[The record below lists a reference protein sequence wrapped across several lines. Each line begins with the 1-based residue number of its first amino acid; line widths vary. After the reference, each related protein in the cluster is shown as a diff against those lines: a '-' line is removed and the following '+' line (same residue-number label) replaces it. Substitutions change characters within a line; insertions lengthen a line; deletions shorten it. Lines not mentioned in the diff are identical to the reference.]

1 MTGHEPATVP
11 TAMRRGYPGLAMALA
26 SSAVLLHEVAITR
39 VLSVVLWYHF
49 AFLAVSIAMLG
60 LALPGVWFSFH
71 RPHPAWLPRSLL
83 ASGCALPTSVLLV
96 LRSGDIAPRPDGLG
110 SAWTL
115 AHGQLLVIVG
125 ALLLPTLGLGSAVCL
140 LLLEAREKLARA
152 YAADLLGAAAAAVAV
167 VPLMHVL
174 PTPALISASGLLP
187 VAAAICVAPGY
198 AWHAVGAAA
207 LIVAFSTN
215 GSLLSVHRTKSYDE
229 PGNILAERW
238 TPTARLVVFP
248 SAFFAA
254 ESRVA
259 FGWGLGSHYRPEPL
273 EQLWIEQDGS
283 AGTPMTRLTGSP
295 GDLPHLMFDV
305 TSLGYQLRRPRDVCI
320 IGAGGGRDVLTALAA
335 GAEHVDAVEL
345 NPAMVE
351 IVSGQFGRFSGD
363 IYHRRGVRAVIGE
376 GRSFLARASKRYDL
390 IQVSLIDSWAATAA
404 GAFALSENYLYTT
417 EAARAY
423 LEHLEPDG
431 VLSIS
436 RWIGGNHQLESAR
449 LAVLLDRALRE
460 SGATE
465 PRAHLYVARAQNV
478 ATFLVTRRAW
488 TPARLAQLDSVC
500 STRGFQRYWPPADSV
515 PRSTVSVV
523 LQEGTSAYEQAGFNL
538 DPATDDKPFFFQTVS
553 LFGKVDPKL
562 LAQLSPNESSVGI
575 VRVTLGL
582 VGTLAAALFLL
593 PFVLARRVPRLRDV
607 ARPSAYFF
615 AIGLGFM
622 LTELAWLQRFVLYLG
637 HPSYAATV
645 VLGALLLGA
654 GLGSRIAAR
663 MRPRIIARWGILVPA
678 AIAVVNLGLGGVM
691 ARSQALDLE
700 VRTVVA
706 VMLLAPVGLLMGL
719 PLPAGMA
726 VFPLQGRPW
735 FWAMNGMASVL
746 ASASALLLAMS
757 IGLVATVW
765 IAAALYLLAAA
776 LLAFSASQLTQA
788 AG

>member
-1 MTGHEPATVP
+1 VP
-11 TAMRRGYPGLAMALA
+11 TTRRRCYPGVAMALT
-26 SSAVLLHEVAITR
+26 SSAVLVYEIAITR

-49 AFLAVSIAMLG
+49 AFLAVSLAMLG
-60 LALPGVWFSFH
+60 LALPGVWFSLC
-71 RPHPAWLPRSLL
+71 RPGPAWLGRSLL

-96 LRSGDIAPRPDGLG
+96 LRSGDIAPRPGGLV
-110 SAWTL
+110 SAGAL
-115 AHGQLLVIVG
+115 AHGQLLVIVS
-125 ALLLPTLGLGSAVCL
+125 ALLLPTLSLGSAVCL
-140 LLLEAREKLARA
+140 MLLEAREKIARV

-187 VAAAICVAPGY
+187 VAAAICIAPGC
-198 AWHAVGAAA
+198 AWRAVGAAA
-207 LIVAFSTN
+207 LIFAFSTN
-215 GSLLSVHRTKSYDE
+215 RSLLSVHSTKSYDE
-229 PGNILAERW
+229 PGNVLAERW

-248 SAFFAA
+248 SAFFAP

-259 FGWGLGSHYRPEPL
+259 FGWGLGSRYQPQPL

-305 TSLGYQLRRPRDVCI
+305 TSLGYQLRRPTDVCI
-320 IGAGGGRDVLTALAA
+320 IGAGGGRDILTALAA

-363 IYHRRGVRAVIGE
+363 IYHKKGVRAVIGE
-376 GRSFLARASKRYDL
+376 GRSFLARASKPYDL

-417 EAARAY
+417 QAAELY
-423 LEHLEPDG
+423 LEHLKPDG

-449 LAVLLDRALRE
+449 LAVLLDQALRE
-460 SGATE
+460 TGAAE
-465 PRAHLYVARAQNV
+465 PQAHIYVARAENV
-478 ATFLVTRRAW
+478 ATFLVARRAW
-488 TPARLAQLDSVC
+488 TPGQLAALDSVC
-500 STRGFQRYWPPADSV
+500 STRGFQRYWPPDDSV

-523 LQEGTSAYEQAGFNL
+523 LNEGTRIFEQAGFNL
-538 DPATDDKPFFFQTVS
+538 EPPTDDKPFFFQTVS
-553 LFGKVDPKL
+553 LLGRVDPKL
-562 LAQLSPNESSVGI
+562 LTRLSPNEGAVGA
-575 VRVTLGL
+575 VRLALGV
-582 VGTLAAALFLL
+582 VGSLAAALFLL
-593 PFVLARRVPRLRDV
+593 PFLLARRFPRMRDV
-607 ARPSAYFF
+607 GRPSAYFF

-654 GLGSRIAAR
+654 GVGSRIAAR
-663 MRPRIIARWGILVPA
+663 TQLRTMARWGVSVPA
-678 AIAVVNLGLGGVM
+678 AIAVVNLGLGDVL
-691 ARSQALDLE
+691 AHSQALDAA
-700 VRTVVA
+700 VRTLLA
-706 VMLLAPVGLLMGL
+706 ILLLAPVGLFMGFA
-719 PLPAGMA
+719 LPAGMTA
-726 VFPLQGRPW
+726 FPEQGRPW

-746 ASASALLLAMS
+746 ASGSALLLAMS
-757 IGLVATVW
+757 IGLAATVW
-765 IAAALYLLAAA
+765 IAVALYLAAAA
-776 LLAFSASQLTQA
+776 LLAWATPKGARA